1 MPCSV
6 ENLCLNILYIQGVY
20 LRKCRQQKNGKEYCY
35 WQLVESYRTERS
47 SRQRVIA
54 NLGELDGPTRCGIKQ
69 LVTGNHEHVYQASL
83 LGDEL
88 PPQWVEI
95 DPSKVKVERVKQ
107 FGGAWLG
114 LQLLERLRLVEFM
127 EKAMNSGK
135 EDIPWPVM
143 ASVLVL
149 SRLLDPSSEL
159 RIAQH
164 LFERTALSDLLGLP
178 VDKVND
184 DRLYR
189 ALDALLPHTEALEK
203 HLKQQLGEL
212 FQIDYDVL
220 LYDVTSTYFEGQAL
234 RNQKA
239 KRGYS
244 RDHRGDCK
252 QVCIALI
259 VSKCGMP
266 FAYELFDGNRH
277 DSTTVKEII
286 LSIERKFGA
295 ADRVWVMDR
304 GMTSEDNI
312 EFLKARGQHYIL
324 GTPKSTLHHYE
335 QQLLD
340 DNWDTVHEG
349 LEVKLCPTEDGQE
362 TFILCRS
369 AKRHEKEKAMHDRFT
384 TRMEAGLEKIALSC
398 TKRRQN
404 VVMIAERVGRLKQQF
419 SRAAALFDIKVT
431 EQDGRAQ
438 ISWTKPETSS
448 DWATLSEGC
457 YILRSNITTWSADE
471 LWTAYIQLTQAEAA
485 FRIQKSDLSIR
496 PIWHQKTERVQ
507 AHILVCFLAFV
518 LWKTLEQ
525 MCVQSGLGCSSRIVV
540 DELSQICTVDVVM
553 STRSGVKIRRRCV
566 SEPTKH
572 QMILLQ
578 RLNLHLPKHLKT
590 AEM

>member
-1 MPCSV
+1 M
-6 ENLCLNILYIQGVY
+6 YIQGVY
-20 LRKCRQQKNGKEYCY
+20 LRKCRQKKNGREYSY
-35 WQLVESYRTERS
+35 WQLVETYRTERGP
-47 SRQRVIA
+47 RQRVVA
-54 NLGELDGPTRCGIKQ
+54 NLGELDGPGRSGIKQ
-69 LVTGNHEHVYQASL
+69 LATDNHAHVHQPSL

-95 DPSKVKVERVKQ
+95 DASRVKAERVKQ
-107 FGGAWLG
+107 FGGVWLG
-114 LQLLERLRLVEFM
+114 LQVIERLRLFEFM
-127 EKAMNSGK
+127 DKVMPSGK

-164 LFERTALSDLLGLP
+164 LFERTALSELLGIP
-178 VDKVND
+178 TDKVND

-189 ALDALLPHTEALEK
+189 ALDALLPHKEALEK

-212 FQIDYDVL
+212 FHIDYDVL

-234 RNQKA
+234 SNEQA

-286 LSIERKFGA
+286 LNIEQKFGA

-312 EFLKARGQHYIL
+312 EFLKTRGQHYIL
-324 GTPKSTLHHYE
+324 GTPKSTLRHYE
-335 QQLLD
+335 QQLLEG
-340 DNWDTVHEG
+340 NWDVVHEG
-349 LEVKLCPTEDGQE
+349 LEVKLCPTPDGQE

-369 AKRHEKEKAMHDRFT
+369 ANRHEKEKAMHDRFA
-384 TRMEAGLEKIALSC
+384 TRLEAGLEKIALSC
-398 TKRRQN
+398 TMRRQN
-404 VVMIAERVGRLKQQF
+404 VLTIAQRVGRLKQQF
-419 SRAAALFDIKVT
+419 SRAARLFDVKIT
-431 EQDGRAQ
+431 ELEGRAQ
-438 ISWTKPETSS
+438 LSWTMPKTQSE
-448 DWATLSEGC
+448 WATLSEGC

-485 FRIQKSDLSIR
+485 FRIHKSDLSIR
-496 PIWHQKTERVQ
+496 PVWHQKTERVQ

-525 MCVQSGLGCSSRIVV
+525 MCVQSGLGSSSRIVL
-540 DELSQICTVDVVM
+540 DELSQIHTVDVVM
-553 STRSGVKIRRRCV
+553 STKTGVKIRRRCV

-572 QMILLQ
+572 QSILLQ
-578 RLNLHLPKHLKT
+578 RLGLHLPKHLKT
-590 AEM
+590 ADM